1 MILVEYIQGITMAD
15 SEPRNFSQS
24 ARQSI
29 LESIV
34 DIESRIYLEP
44 RNIIISSPD
53 SDQSRVV
60 FIDFAHALFNCR
72 RDDPIPFE
80 LNDFL
85 GEYISP
91 LLRWN
96 KSKDRDYAFLEWI
109 DWGWD
114 P

>member
-109 DWGWD
+109 DWDWD